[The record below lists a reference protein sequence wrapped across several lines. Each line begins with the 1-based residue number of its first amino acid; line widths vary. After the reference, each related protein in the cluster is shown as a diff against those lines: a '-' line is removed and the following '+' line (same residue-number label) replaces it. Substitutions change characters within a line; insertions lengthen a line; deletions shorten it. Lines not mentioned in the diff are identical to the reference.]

1 MKSTVKEVLFEWWCY
16 RISFIDSKLHNSRFY
31 CASAADNRTRLD
43 FHGEPRIWNGRFMKQ
58 TIKGNSALYVF
69 VDEVLYII
77 VRSLGESN

>member
-1 MKSTVKEVLFEWWCY
+1 
-16 RISFIDSKLHNSRFY
+16 
-31 CASAADNRTRLD
+31 
-43 FHGEPRIWNGRFMKQ
+43 MKQ